1 MKAAKPT
8 VILGLVLML
17 FGLHRGYLHAGV
29 VNRIVATVN
38 GDIITLHELNASIKK
53 FTGAELSDLQ
63 VSGTGKFNELRR
75 AVLNT
80 MINDKIAQQQ
90 IAKLEIKVSE
100 KDIEESIEQV
110 KRENNLTQE
119 ELLEGLKAEGITL
132 EEYKKRIKG
141 EIERFQLVNREVK
154 SKIVVT
160 EQEVKT
166 HYQEHRKAYSQAH
179 EVRLGR
185 IFLSV
190 GDMGDREQRVR
201 ARDLGAEIVQR
212 VREGEDFSELAK
224 RHSQGPSA
232 ADGGDLGWLALANL
246 QQELRERIGK
256 LSAGECTD
264 LMPAPSGF
272 QIIKVVD
279 VKRAGIK
286 PLEEVRDSIYSK
298 LYKEKVEKRYVAW
311 IEELRGKSF
320 IKVIF

>member
-8 VILGLVLML
+8 VILGLVLTL

-53 FTGAELSDLQ
+53 LTGAEPRGLQ

-166 HYQEHRKAYSQAH
+166 HYQEHREAYSQAH

-286 PLEEVRDSIYSK
+286 SLEEVRDSIYSK
-298 LYKEKVEKRYVAW
+298 LYKEKVEKRYAAW
-311 IEELRGKSF
+311 IEELREKSF

>member
-1 MKAAKPT
+1 MRAAKPT
-8 VILGLVLML
+8 LILGLLLML
-17 FGLHRGYLHAGV
+17 LALPGGYLHAGI
-29 VNRIVATVN
+29 VNRVVATVN
-38 GDIITLHELNASIKK
+38 GDIITLHELNTSIKRLTGVEVRGLRASDERK
-53 FTGAELSDLQ
+53 FY
-63 VSGTGKFNELRR
+63 ELRR
-75 AVLNT
+75 AVLNK
-80 MINDKIAQQQ
+80 MINEKIAEQE

-110 KRENNLTQE
+110 KRENNLTHE

-141 EIERFQLVNREVK
+141 EIERFRLVNQEVK

-160 EQEVKT
+160 EQEVRDY
-166 HYQEHRKAYSQAH
+166 YQDHREAYSQAH
-179 EVRLGR
+179 EVRLSR
-185 IFLSV
+185 IFLGVS
-190 GDMGDREQRVR
+190 DMGDREQRVR
-201 ARDLGAEIVQR
+201 ARDLGAGIVQR
-212 VREGEDFSELAK
+212 VREGEDFSELAR

-232 ADGGDLGWLALANL
+232 ADGGDLGWVELSNL
-246 QQELRERIGK
+246 EHKLRERIGK

-279 VKRAGIK
+279 VKTGGVK

-298 LYKEKVEKRYVAW
+298 LYKEKVEKRYAAW
-311 IEELRGKSF
+311 IEELREKSF